1 MSNKEDGVMIST
13 SSSAETGK
21 NIYGIQKYKSD
32 IEKNNSEIKKKNDSI
47 IELKNLKAQV
57 LKRLL
62 PKDNQAA
69 HDSLSHFTYI

>member
-13 SSSAETGK
+13 SSSAEIGK
-21 NIYGIQKYKSD
+21 NSYGIQKYKSD
-32 IEKNNSEIKKKNDSI
+32 IEKNNSEIKKKNDSL
-47 IELKNLKAQV
+47 IELNNLRDQV

-62 PKDNQAA
+62 PKDNPAD